1 MLKLSPYFVPALIIA
16 TVIGCTWAG
25 LLSPAEL
32 RAVEAEPRGL
42 DISQIYAMAPSNLP
56 AYEDRYQHYGIL
68 DPVRP

>member
-1 MLKLSPYFVPALIIA
+1 MSKLSSRFVLALIIA
-16 TVIGCTWAG
+16 TVIGCNWAG

-42 DISQIYAMAPSNLP
+42 DISKMYAMAPSNLP
-56 AYEDRYQHYGIL
+56 VYEDRFQHYGIL